1 MRAADERAVAS
12 FLSATLVIW
21 FLVEARRPAILADG
35 VQTVIDGVLLG
46 LVQSRIMTRR
56 DSSSQVIH

>member
-1 MRAADERAVAS
+1 VRAADERAVAS

-46 LVQSRIMTRR
+46 LVQSRVMTRR

>member
-1 MRAADERAVAS
+1 VRAADERAVAS
-12 FLSATLVIW
+12 FLSANLVIW

-35 VQTVIDGVLLG
+35 VQTVIDGVLLC
-46 LVQSRIMTRR
+46 LVQSRVMTRR

>member
-46 LVQSRIMTRR
+46 LVQSRVMTRR

>member
-21 FLVEARRPAILADG
+21 LLVEARRPAILADS

-46 LVQSRIMTRR
+46 LVQSRVMTRR

>member
-46 LVQSRIMTRR
+46 LVQSRVMTRR
-56 DSSSQVIH
+56 DASSKVIH

>member
-1 MRAADERAVAS
+1 MRATDERAVAS

-46 LVQSRIMTRR
+46 LVQSRVMTRR